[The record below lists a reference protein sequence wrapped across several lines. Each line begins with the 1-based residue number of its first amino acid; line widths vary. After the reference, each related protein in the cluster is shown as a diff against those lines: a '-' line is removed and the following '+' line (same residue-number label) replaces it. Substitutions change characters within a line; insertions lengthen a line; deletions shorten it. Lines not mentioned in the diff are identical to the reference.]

1 MRSEFFALANA
12 NETQQ
17 RYAKWNERTQARKRR
32 EQMAQVN
39 LEIVSIAPDR
49 RERIVCFPPQN
60 HIKMRPAP
68 ANSSAGAGRFSM
80 QLFCYILTVSPALIV
95 MTSPLF
101 STQMS
106 VAVGLKTMCP
116 SALVRSWRLA
126 FR

>member
-1 MRSEFFALANA
+1 
-12 NETQQ
+12 
-17 RYAKWNERTQARKRR
+17 
-32 EQMAQVN
+32 MAQVN